1 MKHPTFL
8 MFTILV
14 ILMACM
20 STPTP
25 LPSSTATP
33 SASPSVSPSASPITT
48 DTPTPTDTPMPT
60 GTQGNCIIAPPDMVA
75 WWAMDDAAG
84 LSSTTIIDNSAG
96 GHTGNLLDTALGPVA
111 IGSAPGGTVVVSV
124 PPGGA
129 WPGSVLFPQ
138 AGNAL
143 FFVRTFALVGSNPVF
158 DIGQNGLTIT
168 LWFNTAGAITPIQP
182 LLDKWDVNSNSGYSL
197 YLDSWDGNN
206 KTYALKFNLNNTV
219 IAFPTPIPSPT
230 SPGNFPWYFVA
241 VTVQNNGAATLYINS
256 PNSQVP
262 SSLQGA
268 TYTGSVASWQVS
280 NTVPIGIAGNRS
292 LLPPILSGNNPYR
305 SAIGGYAAA
314 ELALDEVEIFNRAL
328 NLTTEIQNLYNLESQ
343 GVQKCQ

>member
-25 LPSSTATP
+25 LPTSIAAPTVM
-33 SASPSVSPSASPITT
+33 PSVT

-75 WWAMDDAAG
+75 WWAMDDVA
-84 LSSTTIIDNSAG
+84 STNTTITDNSAG
-96 GHTGNLLDTALGPVA
+96 GHTGSLFDTALTPVA

-129 WPGSVLFPQ
+129 WPASVLFPQ

-143 FFVRTFALVGSNPVF
+143 FFVRTFALAASSPVF

-168 LWFNTAGAITPIQP
+168 LWFNTAGGITPIQP

-219 IAFPTPIPSPT
+219 IAFPIPIPSPT
-230 SPGNFPWYFVA
+230 ISGSFPWYFVA
-241 VTVQNNGAATLYINS
+241 VTVQNNGAVTLYINS

-268 TYTGSVASWQVS
+268 THTSSVASWQVS
-280 NTVPIGIAGNRS
+280 NTVTIGIAGNRS

-305 SAIGGYAAA
+305 SSISGYPAA

-328 NLTTEIQNLYNLESQ
+328 NLTTEIQSLYDLESQ